1 MTPPATSS
9 QGAFLLLGL
18 SQGYSN
24 AVRSRKVLPIKKAT
38 HSPEIPGR
46 SRCLAFPLRL
56 GALSAALAILAASSS
71 GALAQKK
78 YDVGATDTEIKIGN
92 IMPYSGPASAYGV
105 IGKTEAAYFKK
116 INDDGGIN
124 GRKINFISYDDGY
137 SPPKTVEQARK
148 LVESD
153 EVLLIFNSLGTPSN
167 SAIQKYMNSKKVP
180 QLFVATGATKWNDPK
195 NFPWTMGW
203 QPSYQSETQIY
214 AKYILK
220 EKPERQDRGA
230 LSERRLRQGLSE
242 RPEGRSRR
250 QGGSM
255 IIAEESFET
264 TEPTIDNHIVKLKSS
279 GADVFVDIATP
290 KFAAQA
296 IKKVAEIEWK
306 PLHFLNNVSASVGSV
321 IKPAGFENA
330 QDIISAAYLKDA
342 SDPQWNN
349 DPGMKEFYAFLAK
362 DFPEGDK
369 LDQGTVVGYGV
380 AQTLVQV
387 LKQCGDNLTR
397 ENIMKQAANLK
408 DFRTEVLLP
417 GIKINTSPTD
427 FAPISSLQLMKF
439 KGERWNLF
447 GDVISADVGG

>member
-1 MTPPATSS
+1 MSA
-9 QGAFLLLGL
+9 
-18 SQGYSN
+18 
-24 AVRSRKVLPIKKAT
+24 IKKLT
-38 HSPEIPGR
+38 I
-46 SRCLAFPLRL
+46 
-56 GALSAALAILAASSS
+56 LSAALGLLAASSS

-78 YDVGATDTEIKIGN
+78 YDTGATDTEIKVGN

-116 INDDGGIN
+116 INDAGGIN
-124 GRKINFISYDDGY
+124 GRKINFISYDDAY

-153 EVLLIFNSLGTPSN
+153 EVLFVFNSLGTPPN
-167 SAIQKYMNSKKVP
+167 TAIQKYMNSKKVP

-195 NFPWTMGW
+195 DFPWTMGW
-203 QPSYQSETQIY
+203 QPNYQSETQIY

-220 EKPERQDRGA
+220 NHPNAKIAVLFQNDDYGKDY
-230 LSERRLRQGLSE
+230 LKGLKDGLGSKAA
-242 RPEGRSRR
+242 
-250 QGGSM
+250 SM
-255 IIAEESFET
+255 IVAEESYET
-264 TEPTIDNHIVKLKSS
+264 SEPTIDSHMVKLKAT
-279 GADVFVDIATP
+279 GADIFINITTP

-296 IKKVAEIEWK
+296 IKKNSEIGWK

-342 SDPQWNN
+342 SDKQWDN
-349 DPGMKEFYAFLAK
+349 DPGMREFYAFMNK

-369 LDQGTVVGYGV
+369 LDGGTVVGYGV

-397 ENIMKQAANLK
+397 ENVMKQAANLK

-427 FAPISSLQLMKF
+427 FAPISQLQLMKF
-439 KGERWNLF
+439 KGEKWELF